1 MADSPIGAL
10 RLHVTRIAPGLAV
23 ALLLAP
29 VLVGIGGTLLPAFG
43 YAPTLGVQHFSLDA
57 WRSLLEQ
64 PGLARS
70 ARISLQTG
78 LSTTFISLLLVFG
91 FLAAADG
98 SRALSWIRRL
108 VSPLLALPH
117 AAAAFGM
124 AFLIAPSGWLARLL
138 SPWATGWQQPP
149 DWLIVQDANGYAM
162 IVGLVVKEVPFLLL
176 MALTQL
182 PQTDARRRLMLARS
196 LGYSAFTA
204 WLKVV
209 GPSLYVLLRLP
220 IYAVIAYAS
229 ATVDVAI
236 ILGPSNPPT
245 LAVSV
250 LRWFNHPDLSM
261 RAMASAGALLQGLV
275 TLTALATWRS
285 GEWLLAGLLRP
296 GLVDGRRRLG
306 DAWLAPV
313 FRIAM
318 LFSATLVILGMAGLA
333 LHSVAGSWRFP
344 DALPA
349 TLSGAQWARAWP
361 NIGGPMWSSVAIA
374 AGATL
379 ISLVVVIAAL
389 QNEVRRQS
397 VASALAMRLLYLPLI
412 VPQTAFLFGLATVVE
427 SIGIRPG
434 VIPVLIAHCVFVL
447 PFVYLSLADPY
458 RNFDRRWQMI
468 AHSLGASS
476 TRTFWRVRLPM
487 LLTSIL
493 TAAALGMALSI
504 GLYLPTL
511 LFGAGHVNTLTTEA
525 LALAA
530 SGDRRVIGVWALL
543 QALVPAVV
551 FGAAI
556 ALPRLVWRNRRD
568 LREGH

>member
-1 MADSPIGAL
+1 VADSAGDAA
-10 RLHVTRIAPGLAV
+10 RRHATRIAPVIAV
-23 ALLLAP
+23 ALLLIP
-29 VLVGIGGTLLPAFG
+29 VLVGIFGALMPAFG
-43 YAPTLGVQHFSLDA
+43 YAPMLGAHHFSLDA
-57 WRSLLEQ
+57 WHALLEQ
-64 PGLARS
+64 PGLTRS
-70 ARISLQTG
+70 ALISLQTG
-78 LSTTFISLLLVFG
+78 LSATFISLLLVFG

-98 SRALSWIRRL
+98 TRALSWIRRL

-117 AAAAFGM
+117 AAAAFGI

-149 DWLIVQDANGYAM
+149 DWLIVQDASGYAM
-162 IVGLVVKEVPFLLL
+162 IAGLVVKEVPFLLL

-182 PQTDARRRLMLARS
+182 PQTDARRRLMLARA
-196 LGYSAFTA
+196 LGYSAFMA
-204 WLKVV
+204 WLKVI
-209 GPSLYVLLRLP
+209 GPSLYALLRLP

-229 ATVDVAI
+229 ATVDVAM

-275 TLTALATWRS
+275 TLAALATWRS
-285 GEWLLAGLLRP
+285 GEWLLVRLLRP
-296 GLVDGRRRLG
+296 SLVDGRRRLA
-306 DAWLAPV
+306 DAWLAPF

-318 LFSATLVILGMAGLA
+318 LFSATLVILGITSLA

-344 DALPA
+344 DAFPA
-349 TLSGAQWARAWP
+349 TLSGTQWTRAWP
-361 NIGGPMWSSVAIA
+361 NISEPLWSSVGIA

-379 ISLVVVIAAL
+379 ISLIVAIAAL
-389 QNEVRRQS
+389 QNEVRRKS

-427 SIGIRPG
+427 SMGIRPG
-434 VIPVLIAHCVFVL
+434 VVPVLFAHCVFVL

-458 RNFDRRWQMI
+458 RNLDQRWQMI

-476 TRTFWRVRLPM
+476 VRTFWCVRLPM
-487 LLTSIL
+487 LLTPIL
-493 TAAALGMALSI
+493 TAAALGMALSV

-511 LFGAGHVNTLTTEA
+511 LFGAGQVNTLTTEA

-543 QALVPAVV
+543 QTLVPMIG
-551 FGAAI
+551 FGLAL